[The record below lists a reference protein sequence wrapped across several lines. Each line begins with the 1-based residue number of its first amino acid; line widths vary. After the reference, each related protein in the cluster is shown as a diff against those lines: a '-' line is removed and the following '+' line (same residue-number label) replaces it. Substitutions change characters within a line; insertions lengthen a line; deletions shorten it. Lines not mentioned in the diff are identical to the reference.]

1 MALVHEQSS
10 DGAAAMS
17 TPAGGGSSATQ
28 PQGSFSGAIASSPIP
43 STSIHHHQQQ
53 HQHQQQLGHQHHLPQ
68 QHHHQTHSHGGGD
81 QRGHHGG
88 YMFHPSAGGRYSG
101 NSNYPQMEAAL
112 GDPMTVSE
120 SNSHCTAL
128 FEKLRMQ
135 REQGRYCDLVLS
147 IQGRQFPAHRC
158 VLASC
163 SPWFDSRLKM
173 HKTMKEE
180 IAVECQNLE
189 AFYAVLTYCYTGQI
203 SIDKDCV
210 AELLYL
216 ADYFAISKLKAY
228 CSDYISRGI
237 SLRNVFSVLDLAMK
251 CNASELLKLSSV
263 LILRNFSRIHDRVE
277 MLNLTLNKVQMLLS
291 DRELPQEAVLNFI
304 CNWVNYHVAS
314 REDHFISLLQYVNW
328 GHVSVSFICDHIDKH
343 PLYQTSPDAMFTIL
357 HVVLDRQ
364 GIVLGPKYQT
374 AYQNLQEK
382 LLPDQELD
390 ELNDS
395 NSFLSIAINSAVKD
409 LEQSEVDP
417 DWFLNEPIRMNPSGV
432 VVPPGGPSPSMQLA
446 RQDSSASTSAAA
458 AQLSSVDFEIAEQ
471 VINEQQLSEEK
482 NYKYGGGGGPG
493 RDVNAVKRYDP
504 KYRALTE
511 AFRQMEEDNDASAVN
526 HDAAADASAAGV
538 SINEGAVASQNSA
551 APAVKTSTK
560 EQGLE
565 YYKYPSYT
573 PMGFRPQSEQG
584 VSNADNPGENS
595 FIDVGSKNASQGAQ
609 NWQQSPTTVVQVSSG
624 FSTPP
629 QPQRSVSNAP
639 SLPGQYIMPDAD
651 YGSGHHRHLG
661 QEGLQGSDGKEK
673 QMQGD
678 PGAVENEIFD
688 LPADRPATPTDPDES
703 LVTPKKMS
711 PLPLPTPTKKRHVST
726 LCDDYK
732 VTKAEK
738 NTSKNNDMGGEQT
751 QKQHVKK
758 AKLLAEHRS
767 LKPNE
772 QLPQK
777 EQSKN
782 SISEALGD
790 NKDPDKASLCPF
802 CDHSSQSPKQL
813 RGHVRS
819 NHAKLKPP
827 YKCPNCKFSSERL
840 HTLVVHKAEK
850 HAPCPGTKE
859 RGRDKQGIENDPVV
873 ANNSADIGDGEE
885 ESKYSELCCPV
896 QDCGFVGKSKSKLDL
911 HAKLHGRQH
920 SCKECKKSF
929 STSTALKIHLISHT
943 SDRVFR
949 CPEPGCA
956 FQTKY
961 KSYLTLHGRKH
972 NGKAHVCDFEGCG
985 YTTLKM
991 SLLQCHKRTHTNE
1004 KIFVCPECKKGF
1016 IENRNLLRHQK
1027 TQHSDEK
1034 PFSCSLCKFSCKR
1047 KDKLKLHVGRMHP
1060 TSQESK

>member
-1 MALVHEQSS
+1 MFH
-10 DGAAAMS
+10 
-17 TPAGGGSSATQ
+17 SSA
-28 PQGSFSGAIASSPIP
+28 GS
-43 STSIHHHQQQ
+43 
-53 HQHQQQLGHQHHLPQ
+53 
-68 QHHHQTHSHGGGD
+68 
-81 QRGHHGG
+81 
-88 YMFHPSAGGRYSG
+88 RYTG
-101 NSNYPQMEAAL
+101 NSNYPPMEAAQ

-180 IAVECQNLE
+180 IAVDCQNLE

-251 CNASELLKLSSV
+251 CSASELLKLSSV

-291 DRELPQEAVLNFI
+291 DRVEVPQEAVLNFI

-343 PLYQTSPDAMFTIL
+343 PLYQTSPDAMFSIL
-357 HVVLDRQ
+357 HVVIDRQ

-417 DWFLNEPIRMNPSGV
+417 DWFLQGSETAGPSGV
-432 VVPPGGPSPSMQLA
+432 VVPPAPGGPSPSMQLA
-446 RQDSSASTSAAA
+446 RQDSTASTSAAAAA
-458 AQLSSVDFEIAEQ
+458 AQLSSVDLEIAEQ

-482 NYKYGGGGGPG
+482 NYKYVGGGGGGSGGGGPGPGPG

-511 AFRQMEEDNDASAVN
+511 AFRQMEEDNDGSAVN
-526 HDAAADASAAGV
+526 PDAGPAPAAAAGTGNGTGAAGM
-538 SINEGAVASQNSA
+538 SIAESAVTSQDST
-551 APAVKTSTK
+551 APGTKTSTK

-584 VSNADNPGENS
+584 VSNDDDGQGES
-595 FIDVGSKNASQGAQ
+595 GFIDVGSKNASQGAQ
-609 NWQQSPTTVVQVSSG
+609 NWQQSPTTVVQVSTG

-629 QPQRSVSNAP
+629 QPQPAQRSVSNAP
-639 SLPGQYIMPDAD
+639 PLQAQYILPGAD
-651 YGSGHHRHLG
+651 YGNGHHRHLR
-661 QEGLQGSDGKEK
+661 QEGLPGSGGKDK
-673 QMQGD
+673 QVQED
-678 PGAVENEIFD
+678 PGDVENEIFD
-688 LPADRPATPTDPDES
+688 LPSGHPATSTDPDES
-703 LVTPKKMS
+703 LAIPKKLS
-711 PLPLPTPTKKRHVST
+711 PLPLPTPTKKRHFST
-726 LCDDYK
+726 LGDAYDYEK
-732 VTKAEK
+732 TKAEK
-738 NTSKNNDMGGEQT
+738 NTANNNNMGGEQT

-772 QLPQK
+772 QLPQN
-777 EQSKN
+777 EGSK
-782 SISEALGD
+782 SYVSEALGD
-790 NKDPDKASLCPF
+790 DKDQDKVSLCPF

-827 YKCPNCKFSSERL
+827 YKCPNCEFSSERL
-840 HTLVVHKAEK
+840 HILVVHKAEK
-850 HAPCPGTKE
+850 HAPGTKQL
-859 RGRDKQGIENDPVV
+859 GCDKQEIENDPVV
-873 ANNSADIGDGEE
+873 ANNSAEIGDGDE

-911 HAKLHGRQH
+911 HAKLHGRRH
-920 SCKECKKSF
+920 CCKECKVR
-929 STSTALKIHLISHT
+929 L
-943 SDRVFR
+943 
-949 CPEPGCA
+949 
-956 FQTKY
+956 
-961 KSYLTLHGRKH
+961 SYIT
-972 NGKAHVCDFEGCG
+972 C
-985 YTTLKM
+985 TTEVYVYLVL
-991 SLLQCHKRTHTNE
+991 SVL
-1004 KIFVCPECKKGF
+1004 
-1016 IENRNLLRHQK
+1016 
-1027 TQHSDEK
+1027 S
-1034 PFSCSLCKFSCKR
+1034 KFFHDS
-1047 KDKLKLHVGRMHP
+1047 
-1060 TSQESK
+1060 